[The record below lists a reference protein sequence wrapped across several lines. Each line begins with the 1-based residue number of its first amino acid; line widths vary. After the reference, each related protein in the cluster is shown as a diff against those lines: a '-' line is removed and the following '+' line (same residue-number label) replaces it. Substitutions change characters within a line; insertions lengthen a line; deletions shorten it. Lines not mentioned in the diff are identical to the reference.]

1 MARATLKDVAQEA
14 GVSSATVSYILNGKR
29 SISEETKARVME
41 AIKKLD
47 YVPDLNARGLTMRDS
62 KLIGVVVPQTE
73 PGVRHDNAARI
84 HADLAQR
91 PGEHRAE
98 GVRAHLA
105 QKRRPAAEPR
115 DGREEIGG
123 RTAGMRRHERI
134 AVRSRPLR
142 RKVNEQLA
150 KRNDV
155 ILRPRHPLPSPRSHS
170 KCSASR

>member
-1 MARATLKDVAQEA
+1 MERFCFFDERKVQFLSAELRVRARLA
-14 GVSSATVSYILNGKR
+14 GKGKGALA
-29 SISEETKARVME
+29 ARVE
-41 AIKKLD
+41 RHECQRRESIL
-47 YVPDLNARGLTMRDS
+47 
-62 KLIGVVVPQTE
+62 
-73 PGVRHDNAARI
+73 RHDNAARI

-142 RKVNEQLA
+142 RKVDEQLA

-155 ILRPRHPLPSPRSHS
+155 VLRPRHPLPSPRSHS
-170 KCSASR
+170 SRSASR